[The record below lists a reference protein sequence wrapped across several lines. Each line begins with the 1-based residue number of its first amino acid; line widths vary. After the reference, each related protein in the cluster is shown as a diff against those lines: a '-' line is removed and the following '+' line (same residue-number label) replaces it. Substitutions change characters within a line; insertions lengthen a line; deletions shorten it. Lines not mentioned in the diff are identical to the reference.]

1 MRVINEIWIIDPSG
15 ITLFNMSKEENIDAV
30 LFGGFF
36 SAIQNFIS
44 NLGEKELKSLV
55 LGNSQLM
62 VYQGDR
68 DFLFISRSDLK
79 SKEKKII
86 KYLKLIESKFF
97 ELYGEKIK
105 NWDGEVSIFN
115 NFGEIIEEIF
125 EDAPEKDMETAF
137 W

>member
-115 NFGEIIEEIF
+115 NFGEIIKEIF